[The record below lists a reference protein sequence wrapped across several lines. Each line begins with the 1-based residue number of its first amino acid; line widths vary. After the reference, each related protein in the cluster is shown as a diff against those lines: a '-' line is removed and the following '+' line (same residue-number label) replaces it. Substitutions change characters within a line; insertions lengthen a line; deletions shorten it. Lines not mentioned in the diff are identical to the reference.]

1 MAALL
6 HELEDLRP
14 SLLLIQVHV
23 NCAARRATLIGA
35 HSIDRARTVVDGTVY
50 VGSNNHRLYA
60 LDASTGFERRTYTTG
75 GAVRSSPAV
84 VDGTVYVGSND
95 GIGKN
100 DATLFAL
107 DAVTGA
113 VPAS

>member
-23 NCAARRATLIGA
+23 NCADRRATLIGA
-35 HSIDRARTVVDGTVY
+35 HSIDRART
-50 VGSNNHRLYA
+50 
-60 LDASTGFERRTYTTG
+60 
-75 GAVRSSPAV
+75 V